1 MKTAYVT
8 LTYLVVMDV
17 EEGETHESLEKAAR
31 DMVENGEWN
40 PSDVEIEIG
49 E

>member
-1 MKTAYVT
+1 MKTAYIT

-17 EEGETHESLEKAAR
+17 EEDEDLMSVEQAAR
-31 DMVENGEWN
+31 DMVETDEWRPN
-40 PSDVEIEIG
+40 DVEIEV